1 MEAAVKEALRSAA
14 SGAVSYE
21 IKLKKGAE
29 VLSETDTSNGSTL
42 ASFVYDSSNL
52 TPASYRYENADGAR
66 FLVLNFNT
74 RTGSDHP
81 LRHYARSKQIAENVP
96 WLGGKKLPA
105 YSYGNPNLYI
115 QTKKGEDGAM
125 AVGLWN
131 FFADSVL
138 APVVELDR
146 KYSTA
151 EFVNCTGR
159 LEGDRVILSEL
170 PAFGFAFFEVK

>member
-1 MEAAVKEALRSAA
+1 MS
-14 SGAVSYE
+14 
-21 IKLKKGAE
+21 
-29 VLSETDTSNGSTL
+29 
-42 ASFVYDSSNL
+42 
-52 TPASYRYENADGAR
+52 
-66 FLVLNFNT
+66 
-74 RTGSDHP
+74 
-81 LRHYARSKQIAENVP
+81 
-96 WLGGKKLPA
+96 
-105 YSYGNPNLYI
+105 
-115 QTKKGEDGAM
+115 
-125 AVGLWN
+125 VGLWN